1 MPWVLSPVTPDILL
15 AGVSK
20 TKSVSVSLEPGCR
33 QASTE
38 LTVSCDGQPDFTCRV
53 SLPATVW
60 LVPTSQQ
67 TESFAELLLSG
78 SLAFMQAKQLVR
90 ETDNF
95 PAIISSLVGGTNIAL
110 VDQQE
115 TTASLYAESSDGSRL
130 AFLVK
135 VVTAGLSLEGRG
147 EDKELLA
154 GVLEVVSSLI

>member
-1 MPWVLSPVTPDILL
+1 MP
-15 AGVSK
+15 GVSK
-20 TKSVSVSLEPGCR
+20 TKPVSVRLEPGSR
-33 QASTE
+33 E
-38 LTVSCDGQPDFTCRV
+38 LRAELRVSCDGQPDLACHL

-60 LVPTSQQ
+60 LVPSSQQ
-67 TESFAELLLSG
+67 PEPFAELLLSG

-154 GVLEVVSSLI
+154 GVLEVVGSLI